1 VPTSTNPPAAPRPEA
16 PTTFTDELKRA
27 IRRSGVKPSVLAVR
41 ANISPAL
48 LSRFISGVRPSLT
61 TATVDRLVDILD
73 LHLVGGGQ
81 PEATAK
87 GSRKPKA
94 FKAGE

>member
-1 VPTSTNPPAAPRPEA
+1 M
-16 PTTFTDELKRA
+16 
-27 IRRSGVKPSVLAVR
+27 LAVR

-48 LSRFISGVRPSLT
+48 LSRFLTGARPSLT

-73 LHLVGGGQ
+73 LHLIGGGK

-87 GSRKPKA
+87 DKPVGKASSRPS
-94 FKAGE
+94 KAGAAKEG